1 MVLKYSNLAFVFKKA
16 RIDYITDLVISTLF
30 VIRLFATENIVLFHI
45 LKIYSKKNAQMVTS
59 KKACEGSRGTVE
71 SHHV

>member
-45 LKIYSKKNAQMVTS
+45 LKIYSKKKCTNGYL
-59 KKACEGSRGTVE
+59 EE
-71 SHHV
+71 SLRRIARHC